1 LKSCIHFPG
10 LVLATCWYT
19 HLYSFS
25 EKIAMTFPSASNSN
39 EELLQIARNAIV
51 AGHRATAARMV
62 NRVLESDP
70 ANKDAWRLLAD
81 CLSDPDAKQRCLAK
95 AGDLPVHPE
104 KTNFTTERFTVTPSG
119 RVEAPP
125 APSEAKP
132 EPVIVPPRKY
142 KPTSRAESPSGN
154 LRKDRSQQGRIARTR
169 KTDPKRTRKQNSG
182 GIWGFI
188 LFLLL
193 AAVMA
198 GGFFYLRGD
207 ISLDNITTLLFPS
220 SQSPTVI
227 DEAVS
232 DLIPPDTLPEAD
244 EEVPEPNQPQDD
256 ANADLGSSAS
266 FEKVFQ
272 IGQSVQGRAIE
283 VFQFGSGE
291 TQRLIVA
298 GMHGGNEYNTI
309 DLADELIAHIRA
321 NPEIIPADKTLFI
334 LRNLNPDGETRGHNL
349 DGRTNENGVDL
360 NRNWDSN
367 WKIDWNRTNCWVY
380 RPVTGGP
387 FPNSEPETQALFNFI
402 QRNNIDAVINY
413 HSAALGIFPGGQPY
427 AAMSMLLSEQLHE
440 ATGYPYPPIDIGCE
454 YTGMF
459 TDWAADYGI
468 AAADVELTNHRDTD
482 LEQNLKA
489 MHVLLAWDPFADPK
503 SLSGA
508 KSAYPGGDTQQPE
521 SVLTS
526 VKESTQSFFLDVYG
540 KIMGRFEER

>member
-1 LKSCIHFPG
+1 
-10 LVLATCWYT
+10 
-19 HLYSFS
+19 
-25 EKIAMTFPSASNSN
+25 MTFSSASNSN

-81 CLSDPDAKQRCLAK
+81 CMSDPDAKQRCLAK
-95 AGDLPVHPE
+95 AGVLPAHPD
-104 KTNFTTERFTVTPSG
+104 KTNFNTERFTVTPSG

-125 APSEAKP
+125 APSVNKP

-142 KPTSRAESPSGN
+142 KPTNRAETPSGN
-154 LRKDRSQQGRIARTR
+154 QRKDRSQQGRIARTR
-169 KTDPKRTRKQNSG
+169 KTDPKRARKQNSG
-182 GIWGFI
+182 GVWGFI

-207 ISLDNITTLLFPS
+207 ISFDNIRSFLFPS
-220 SQSPTVI
+220 SQSPTVNE
-227 DEAVS
+227 EAVI
-232 DLIPPDTLPEAD
+232 DLIPPNTLPDAD
-244 EEVPEPNQPQDD
+244 TEVPDTAQPQED
-256 ANADLGSSAS
+256 ADSDLDASAS
-266 FEKVFQ
+266 FEKVHQ
-272 IGQSVQGRAIE
+272 IGQSVKGRPIE

-309 DLADELIAHIRA
+309 DLADELIAHIRT
-321 NPEIIPADKTLFI
+321 NPEVIPADKTLFI
-334 LRNLNPDGETRGHNL
+334 LRNLNPDGEARGHNL

-387 FPNSEPETQALFNFI
+387 FPNSEPETQALYNFI

-459 TDWAADYGI
+459 TDWAADNGI
-468 AAADVELTNHRDTD
+468 AAADVELTNHHDTD
-482 LEQNLKA
+482 FKQNLEA
-489 MHVLLAWDPFADPK
+489 VHVLLAWDPLADPK

-508 KSAYPGGDTQQPE
+508 KSADPGGVAQPQE
-521 SVLTS
+521 SLLNS
-526 VKESTQSFFLDVYG
+526 MQDSAQSFFLNVYG
-540 KIMGRFEER
+540 KVMGKFEER